1 MTKLA
6 ASQASHSFMSTLP
19 QGRSRVGAIVAVL
32 FAVVVW
38 GASFI
43 ATKIAVSEVAPVTV
57 VWLRFGMGV
66 VVLGVVVLARRQVS
80 LPPRGDL
87 AYFAVLGFLGIAF
100 HQWLQSNG
108 LVTSQASTSSWIVAS
123 TPVFM
128 AILGWLLLGE
138 RLRPLAILGIA
149 VAAFGVLVVATRGD
163 LSSLASGRLGAPG
176 DWLIVLSSPNWAVFS
191 ILSRRGLRRYPS
203 AGMLFW
209 VMTAGWLLTSIL
221 FLAGPGPE
229 DILRLSAR
237 GWVAVV
243 FLGVLCSGLAY
254 VFWYDALSLLPSSQ
268 VGSFLY
274 LEPLVTVG
282 IAAAMLGERLTA
294 VTLAGGLAIL
304 FGVWMVSLRPDLAG
318 ITGITGGADSAPG
331 LPGSSPA
338 RRG

>member
-1 MTKLA
+1 
-6 ASQASHSFMSTLP
+6 
-19 QGRSRVGAIVAVL
+19 VAVL

-66 VVLGVVVLARRQVS
+66 VVLGAVVLARRQISV
-80 LPPRGDL
+80 PPRADL
-87 AYFAVLGFLGIAF
+87 AYFAVLGFLGISF

-108 LVTSQASTSSWIVAS
+108 LVTSQASTSSWIVSS

-138 RLRPLAILGIA
+138 RVRPLGILGIA

-176 DWLIVLSSPNWAVFS
+176 DWLIVISSPNWAVFS

-209 VMTAGWLLTSIL
+209 VMTIGWLLTSVF
-221 FLAGPGPE
+221 FLAGPGLV
-229 DILRLSAR
+229 DVARLSSR
-237 GWVAVV
+237 GWLAVA

-254 VFWYDALSLLPSSQ
+254 VFWYDALSLLPASQ

-282 IAAAMLGERLTA
+282 IAAAMLGEQLTLI
-294 VTLAGGLAIL
+294 TLAGGLAIL
-304 FGVWMVSLRPDLAG
+304 LGVWMVSLRPRPRIPELARG
-318 ITGITGGADSAPG
+318 EPEREPPPTPTAGKESLSSLSGVSGSAPG
-331 LPGSSPA
+331 PPGSSPA

>member
-1 MTKLA
+1 
-6 ASQASHSFMSTLP
+6 MSTEKN
-19 QGRSRVGAIVAVL
+19 SRAGAIAAVL

-66 VVLGVVVLARRQVS
+66 AVLGAVVLARRQVS
-80 LPPRGDL
+80 VPPRADL
-87 AYFAVLGFLGIAF
+87 AYFAVLGFSGISF

-108 LVTSQASTSSWIVAS
+108 LVTSQASTSSWIISS

-138 RLRPLAILGIA
+138 RIRPLGILGIA
-149 VAAFGVLVVATRGD
+149 AAAVGVLVVATRGN

-176 DWLIVLSSPNWAVFS
+176 DWLIVLSAPNWAVFS
-191 ILSRRGLRRYPS
+191 ILSRRALRRYPS

-209 VMTAGWLLTSIL
+209 VMTAGWLLTSGL
-221 FLAGPGPE
+221 FLAGPGLG
-229 DILRLSAR
+229 DVAHLSSR
-237 GWVAVV
+237 GWLAVA

-254 VFWYDALSLLPSSQ
+254 VFWYDALSVLPSSQ

-282 IAAAMLGERLTA
+282 IAAAMLGEQLTA
-294 VTLAGGLAIL
+294 PTLAGGLAIL
-304 FGVWMVSLRPDLAG
+304 LGVWMVSLRPRAKEELA
-318 ITGITGGADSAPG
+318 S
-331 LPGSSPA
+331 
-338 RRG
+338 